1 MPLEKRPL
9 LFNDQLFSLTSA
21 LITLTSKEMRQKDCK
36 INFWYPYTHYHL
48 FQFKAFL
55 FFGIYHWCHAQ
66 EPFETS
72 MQSYWSIRIL
82 VCKLSCET
90 KAFTANGPWLQK
102 KCIRSWQWKV
112 EIALKWIPFSDIGVD
127 IVDVMHRSLSK
138 HLCNFTESSEY

>member
-36 INFWYPYTHYHL
+36 INFWYPYTYYHL

-90 KAFTANGPWLQK
+90 KAFTANGPWLKKKMHPFLTVESGNCFKMDSFFWYRRWYCWCHAQK
-102 KCIRSWQWKV
+102 SF
-112 EIALKWIPFSDIGVD
+112 ETS
-127 IVDVMHRSLSK
+127 M
-138 HLCNFTESSEY
+138 